1 MSKLNKAIE
10 VVKATGAE
18 NKEACLTAIMQACET
33 YRSNATIYFNK
44 AVERINGGV
53 VTKAPKGSQGS
64 APKRPKS
71 AKAIDVAAIND
82 AQPEIGKILD
92 SMARAS
98 TKEFEALN
106 KDRKAEGLS
115 TISRAQFDENRA
127 RIEEFLAEV
136 DAA

>member
-10 VVKATGAE
+10 VVKAVGAE
-18 NKEACLTAIMQACET
+18 NKEACLTKIMEACET

-44 AVERINGGV
+44 AVERINGGAP
-53 VTKAPKGSQGS
+53 TKAAKV
-64 APKRPKS
+64 ATPKRPKS
-71 AKAIDVAAIND
+71 AKAIDVATINE
-82 AQPEIGKILD
+82 AQPEVGKILD

-98 TKEFEALN
+98 TKEFNALN
-106 KDRKAEGLS
+106 SERKAEGLS
-115 TISRAQFDENRA
+115 EISRAQFDQNRA